1 MWKEYTFES
10 LWEVEGLLQKNSAT
24 LLNLMVVGDSEYEIN
39 AGKKFR
45 ANMKYGKKCLIK
57 LVKMKEE
64 PTATELDRQL
74 QTLIDKF

>member
-1 MWKEYTFES
+1 
-10 LWEVEGLLQKNSAT
+10 
-24 LLNLMVVGDSEYEIN
+24 MVVGDSEYEIN